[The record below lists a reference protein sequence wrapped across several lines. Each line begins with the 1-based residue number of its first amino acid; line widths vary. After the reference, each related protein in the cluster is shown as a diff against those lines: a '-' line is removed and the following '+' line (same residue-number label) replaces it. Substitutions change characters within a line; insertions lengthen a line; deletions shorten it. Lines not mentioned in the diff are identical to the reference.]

1 MTSLPRVLGVSG
13 SLRNGSVNS
22 MFLDAMALMA
32 PDNIEFRIYHE
43 LGSLPLFNPDLQ
55 DNPPE
60 VVKRWREELAR
71 ADMLLLVSPEYAH
84 GVTGVIKNAL
94 DWIVGSGELVGKLLA
109 FPNLSTRAHLAQNQL
124 AETLHLM
131 GCRQS
136 EACSPRSSEG
146 QPLTLPAMNA
156 HLLINDP
163 RTAPQLNEVWKN
175 IALVIHADMSA
186 SENRERAVRYI
197 W

>member
-13 SLRNGSVNS
+13 SLRSGSVNS
-22 MFLDAMALMA
+22 MFLDAMALIA
-32 PDNIEFRIYHE
+32 PSDIEFRIYNE
-43 LGSLPLFNPDLQ
+43 LGSLPLFNPDLP
-55 DNPPE
+55 DNPPG

-84 GVTGVIKNAL
+84 GVTGIIKNAL

-109 FPNLSTRAHLAQNQL
+109 FPNLSTRANLAQNQL
-124 AETLHLM
+124 AGTLHLM

-146 QPLTLPAMNA
+146 KPLMLPAMNA
-156 HLLINDP
+156 RSLINDP
-163 RTAPQLNEVWKN
+163 RTAPQLNKLWEN
-175 IALVIHADMSA
+175 IAFVIRAEMSA
-186 SENRERAVRYI
+186 PDDCEKSVRYI